1 MQHEVS
7 EPVQESST
15 TEVCHPQGPQV
26 HRCVGRGANLLYMIL
41 ITLLLIFVLCIVTF
55 FAPSKSLS

>member
-26 HRCVGRGANLLYMIL
+26 HRCVGRGVNLLFIIL
-41 ITLLLIFVLCIVTF
+41 IIILLIFVCQGV
-55 FAPSKSLS
+55 KD